1 MDYLLITKLLFVK
14 PQFVSDIRIFIDK
27 SESQIVN
34 SSQIFINIPFY
45 GIIGK
50 QDILIWN
57 QIPIRS
63 NPFV

>member
-14 PQFVSDIRIFIDK
+14 SQFVSDIRIFIDK

-34 SSQIFINIPFY
+34 CSQIFINIPFY

-50 QDILIWN
+50 
-57 QIPIRS
+57 
-63 NPFV
+63 